1 MTRERLTTWT
11 IGQDRPE
18 TVCQYLG
25 QQAEAGVQYFCFDYF
40 DTLVVRDIEP
50 EYSKQLAARLHS
62 QLLNNLIPPE
72 QLYALRQQLEREL
85 CEQSQALGGELEFYL
100 HTFASPYRTALQ
112 QELGNIPALEDAA
125 RFTQQIL
132 SIETVVE
139 RAVQQPCEEAI
150 RVLAWLRS
158 QGLATVLISDFY
170 LPSPWFLVMVESMG
184 IRQYF
189 DHLYISADHGVAKSS
204 GRLYQQVCTELGCLP
219 GQMLMIGDNLT
230 SDVTRPDDLGMPSLY
245 LLNPCQ
251 KAFYERWQP
260 EMLGEST
267 RLRQRFGEAVSQEGV
282 FKEISSTLWY
292 FTRRLLETLQE
303 QQVQDVVFFSKEG
316 EFLKKLFD
324 RMQADLFGCQVIRS
338 HYLLVSRKATFL
350 ASLGPLGE
358 EDFSRLFAHYR
369 DIAPRDFLL
378 SLNFEESL
386 ARSLCA
392 EIGIDYELRVANLA
406 ESQEFARLLA
416 STSFQQIYE
425 ERRQQQRSNFLV
437 YLGSLGIAYEQEGLT
452 IIDVGWKG
460 SIQDN
465 VYHILEGRVDMQ
477 GFYTGFLIAGEAQAR
492 NQKQGLL
499 FDTTRP
505 LPHFNVYNN
514 NRSLFEMM
522 LGASHGSADG
532 YFTPEQFASLP
543 DDHQREIRERI
554 KDGNRSENG
563 EVLVVTLD
571 LPEERRLFAD
581 KIKPVQE
588 QIFADACRLNQAF
601 LRSGCSLPEP
611 EWFARRHARMVFTPT
626 SEEIDFFER
635 LYHLENF
642 GVFEYTDFCTDTN
655 LSLKERWHNFV
666 NMRKNPAILEMGTWP
681 PIILR
686 RLGLD
691 FYRHINGYRRF
702 RREFS

>member
-251 KAFYERWQP
+251 KAFTSA
-260 EMLGEST
+260 GS
-267 RLRQRFGEAVSQEGV
+267 
-282 FKEISSTLWY
+282 
-292 FTRRLLETLQE
+292 RRCL
-303 QQVQDVVFFSKEG
+303 
-316 EFLKKLFD
+316 
-324 RMQADLFGCQVIRS
+324 ANPPGC
-338 HYLLVSRKATFL
+338 
-350 ASLGPLGE
+350 ASV
-358 EDFSRLFAHYR
+358 
-369 DIAPRDFLL
+369 
-378 SLNFEESL
+378 L
-386 ARSLCA
+386 AR
-392 EIGIDYELRVANLA
+392 R
-406 ESQEFARLLA
+406 FPKK
-416 STSFQQIYE
+416 
-425 ERRQQQRSNFLV
+425 
-437 YLGSLGIAYEQEGLT
+437 GSLRRSAAPSGILPAGFWRPYRNSRSRMWSFFQ
-452 IIDVGWKG
+452 
-460 SIQDN
+460 
-465 VYHILEGRVDMQ
+465 GRGV
-477 GFYTGFLIAGEAQAR
+477 
-492 NQKQGLL
+492 
-499 FDTTRP
+499 
-505 LPHFNVYNN
+505 
-514 NRSLFEMM
+514 
-522 LGASHGSADG
+522 
-532 YFTPEQFASLP
+532 PEKTF
-543 DDHQREIRERI
+543 
-554 KDGNRSENG
+554 
-563 EVLVVTLD
+563 
-571 LPEERRLFAD
+571 
-581 KIKPVQE
+581 
-588 QIFADACRLNQAF
+588 
-601 LRSGCSLPEP
+601 
-611 EWFARRHARMVFTPT
+611 
-626 SEEIDFFER
+626 
-635 LYHLENF
+635 
-642 GVFEYTDFCTDTN
+642 
-655 LSLKERWHNFV
+655 
-666 NMRKNPAILEMGTWP
+666 
-681 PIILR
+681 
-686 RLGLD
+686 
-691 FYRHINGYRRF
+691 
-702 RREFS
+702 